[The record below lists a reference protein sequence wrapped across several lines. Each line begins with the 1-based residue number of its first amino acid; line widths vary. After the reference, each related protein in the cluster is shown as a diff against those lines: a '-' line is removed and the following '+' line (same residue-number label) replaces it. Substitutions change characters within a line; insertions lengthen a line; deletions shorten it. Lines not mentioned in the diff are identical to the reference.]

1 MGKYWGALT
10 SSDVCK
16 CEIEEAREILRSY
29 RVRGE
34 HTEIIID
41 MIKNAYYQLSETM
54 ASNRALERMYNDARG
69 EDECIEK
76 SPTAFMTYLTYVEEE
91 RDRYPFTVT
100 EED

>member
-1 MGKYWGALT
+1 MGKYFGGLT

-16 CEIEEAREILRSY
+16 CEIEEARKILRSY

-41 MIKNAYYQLSETM
+41 MIKEAYYQLHQSM
-54 ASNRALERMYNDARG
+54 ASARALERMYNEVTG
-69 EDECIEK
+69 QDECIEK
-76 SPTAFMTYLTYVEEE
+76 NPAVFMTYLTYVEEE
-91 RDRYPFTVT
+91 RDRFPFTVT